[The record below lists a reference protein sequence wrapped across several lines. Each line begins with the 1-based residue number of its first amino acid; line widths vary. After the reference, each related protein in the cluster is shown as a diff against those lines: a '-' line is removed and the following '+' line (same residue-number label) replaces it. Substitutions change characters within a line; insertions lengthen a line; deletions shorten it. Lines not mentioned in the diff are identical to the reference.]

1 MIPSG
6 DDIRKNSASAMQT
19 MAREAQQGFDVL
31 AFGREIAA
39 GLSGVDSKAL
49 PSIASIKGPA
59 TGMSM

>member
-1 MIPSG
+1 
-6 DDIRKNSASAMQT
+6 MQT